1 MNPSPPAAALDI
13 GSNSIHLLVAQRGPG
28 GVPVPLVDVS
38 HQAPIGR
45 TVDATGQ
52 LGPHI
57 RDEVLTTLAEYVEEA
72 RAWDATTLV
81 VLGTEPLR
89 QATDAAD
96 LAGELHAR
104 TGLRLLVID
113 RSTEGLLTLLGV
125 TGGRVPVSLAVVDIG
140 GGSTEVTVANP
151 AGPPV
156 VGIVAVG
163 SARLAADHVRHDPV
177 SDADLAALRAAAVAH
192 VEHLDV
198 PSADRGI
205 VAGGSGTN
213 VSRLLGRERTT
224 PVDRAAF
231 EAARALLRTHPAEVL
246 AARTGLTV
254 RRVSQLA
261 AGIALGEALFDRL
274 GLDTVDVSDASL
286 REGVLIALWAAG
298 DDWPSA
304 LPAIVAGRAARPAPD
319 GPDRAS

>member
-1 MNPSPPAAALDI
+1 MNPPPPAAALDI
-13 GSNSIHLLVAQRGPG
+13 GSNSIHLLVAQRGPDG
-28 GVPVPLVDVS
+28 TPVPLVDVS

-45 TVDATGQ
+45 TVDATGR

-57 RDEVLTTLAEYVEEA
+57 RDEVLTTLADYVEQA
-72 RAWDATTLV
+72 RARGATSLV

-89 QATDAAD
+89 QATDTAD
-96 LAGELHAR
+96 LAAELHER
-104 TGLRLLVID
+104 TGLRLQVID

-125 TGGRVPVSLAVVDIG
+125 TAGRVPASLAVIDIG
-140 GGSTEVTVANP
+140 GGSTEVTVAQP
-151 AGPPV
+151 VGPPV
-156 VGIVAVG
+156 VGLLSVG
-163 SARLAADHVRHDPV
+163 SARLAADHIRHDPV
-177 SDADLAALRAAAVAH
+177 TDADLAALRAATVGY

-198 PSADRGI
+198 PRADRGI
-205 VAGGSGTN
+205 VSGGSGTN

-224 PVDRAAF
+224 PVDRAAL
-231 EAARALLRTHPAEVL
+231 EAARALLRTHPAATL

-261 AGIALGEALFDRL
+261 AGIALDEALFDRL

-286 REGVLIALWAAG
+286 REGVLIATWLAG

-304 LPAIVAGRAARPAPD
+304 LARITAGRAAGRAPD
-319 GPDRAS
+319 GQDRAS